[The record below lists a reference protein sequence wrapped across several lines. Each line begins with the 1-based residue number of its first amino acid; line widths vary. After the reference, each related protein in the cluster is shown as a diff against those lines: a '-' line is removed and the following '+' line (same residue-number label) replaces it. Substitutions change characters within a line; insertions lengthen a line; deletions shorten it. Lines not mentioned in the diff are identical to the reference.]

1 MLIVALSLV
10 LSALGVPAGRLD
22 FRDEHALEFL
32 EPHSVITPTPAGEKI
47 VFHEMGPW
55 CQKGWKP
62 LL

>member
-32 EPHSVITPTPAGEKI
+32 EPHSVIE
-47 VFHEMGPW
+47 E
-55 CQKGWKP
+55 
-62 LL
+62 